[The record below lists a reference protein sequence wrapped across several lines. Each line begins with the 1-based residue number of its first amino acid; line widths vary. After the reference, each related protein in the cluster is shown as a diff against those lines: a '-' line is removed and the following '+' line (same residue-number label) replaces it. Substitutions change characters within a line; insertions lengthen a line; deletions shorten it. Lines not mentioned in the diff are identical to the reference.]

1 MKTWRIL
8 LSLGLFT
15 AVVEA
20 APKKISFNRDVRAIL
35 SENCYTCH
43 GPDAA
48 ARKAKLRLDV
58 REAAVAE
65 TKNGSFAIKPGDV
78 EESEL
83 VYRIFAE
90 DPDEV
95 MPPKESK
102 LALTAEQKAILKQW
116 IAEGAEYEPHWA
128 YVKPKRE
135 ALPAVKDAK
144 WGRNDVDRF
153 ILAQLER
160 RGWKPSLEADK
171 HALIRRV
178 SLDLTGLPPTPD
190 EVKAFIADKSPE
202 AYGKL
207 VDRLLAKTAY
217 GEHWARQ
224 WLDLARYAD
233 STGYADDQP
242 RTIWGYRDWVIRALN
257 GNMPF
262 DQFTREQLAGDLLH
276 QPTNDQLV
284 ATAFHR
290 NTQTNNE
297 GGTADEEFRN
307 VAVVDRVNTTM
318 QVWMGTT
325 MACAQCHDHKY
336 DPISQVEYYRLF
348 AFFNNADEPRIDAP
362 TREVQFQRA
371 AIDEKIKQVEASLS
385 GLAKEDAKRKSIED
399 SLAKLKK
406 TRPKAATTMVMAR
419 RKEPRTTRRFIQ
431 GDFTRPAEEV
441 QAGTPGVLHRLA
453 KRDGDRLGF
462 ARWVADTNN
471 PLLARVAVN
480 RMWQHLFGQGIVQTD
495 NDFGSQGI
503 PPTHPRLLDW
513 LAVEFMENGWS
524 QKELHRLLVT
534 SATYRQAS
542 SRRAD
547 VDRIDPANKWLA
559 RQARFRLDAE
569 LVRDVALAASGMLS
583 ARMGGPGVFP
593 PQPEGC
599 MDLGQHRKT
608 WKASTGENRYRRAA
622 YTYRWRNTPHPALK
636 VFDAPDGLAACT
648 RRIRSNTPLQ
658 ALTLLNDPAFI
669 ELSMGLANRL
679 LTEAATAE
687 ERIRLGFQLCLNREP
702 DVDEVR
708 LLTGLVAQQT
718 KEFAAQAS
726 SAKAIVVHANA
737 LGQATRPVTGDAA
750 FSAWTMVARVML
762 NLDETITRE

>member
-1 MKTWRIL
+1 
-8 LSLGLFT
+8 
-15 AVVEA
+15 
-20 APKKISFNRDVRAIL
+20 
-35 SENCYTCH
+35 
-43 GPDAA
+43 
-48 ARKAKLRLDV
+48 
-58 REAAVAE
+58 
-65 TKNGSFAIKPGDV
+65 
-78 EESEL
+78 
-83 VYRIFAE
+83 
-90 DPDEV
+90 
-95 MPPKESK
+95 
-102 LALTAEQKAILKQW
+102 
-116 IAEGAEYEPHWA
+116 
-128 YVKPKRE
+128 
-135 ALPAVKDAK
+135 
-144 WGRNDVDRF
+144 
-153 ILAQLER
+153 
-160 RGWKPSLEADK
+160 
-171 HALIRRV
+171 
-178 SLDLTGLPPTPD
+178 
-190 EVKAFIADKSPE
+190 
-202 AYGKL
+202 
-207 VDRLLAKTAY
+207 
-217 GEHWARQ
+217 
-224 WLDLARYAD
+224 
-233 STGYADDQP
+233 
-242 RTIWGYRDWVIRALN
+242 
-257 GNMPF
+257 
-262 DQFTREQLAGDLLH
+262 
-276 QPTNDQLV
+276 
-284 ATAFHR
+284 
-290 NTQTNNE
+290 
-297 GGTADEEFRN
+297 
-307 VAVVDRVNTTM
+307 
-318 QVWMGTT
+318 
-325 MACAQCHDHKY
+325 
-336 DPISQVEYYRLF
+336 
-348 AFFNNADEPRIDAP
+348 
-362 TREVQFQRA
+362 
-371 AIDEKIKQVEASLS
+371 
-385 GLAKEDAKRKSIED
+385 
-399 SLAKLKK
+399 
-406 TRPKAATTMVMAR
+406 MVMAR

-503 PPTHPRLLDW
+503 PPTHPQLLDW
-513 LAVEFMENGWS
+513 LAVEFMENDWS

-702 DVDEVR
+702 DVEEVR

-726 SAKAIVVHANA
+726 SAKAIVVQANA
-737 LGQATRPVTGDAA
+737 LGQATLPVTGDAA
-750 FSAWTMVARVML
+750 FSAWTMAARVML